1 MSTQQVKQD
10 CGPIPEVIGVY
21 QRLIASLTFMRGPLA
36 GTKKPFSMLRWF
48 SWLSLISI
56 GTVCVASSLLLS
68 DFLTRHFLR
77 HDAVLTMQF
86 LQSAADVETKEA
98 SATGREPTLR
108 EKDFEEF
115 FRHVAG
121 LPGVLRANIY
131 ARDRTLVWSSDPQL
145 SGQRFDYNPELK
157 KALAGTI
164 SIEVGVAGE
173 PGAKPEHVYLSDK
186 PVRFI
191 EIYVP
196 IRNRAR
202 DEVIGVAEI
211 YREPR
216 DLFETIVRG
225 TRLIWAVGLI
235 GGALLFAVLLWI
247 VRRADAT
254 IGEQHRR
261 LIESETLAA
270 VGELGSA
277 VAHGIRNPLASIR
290 SSAELFGDEQSGPAR
305 DIIVKVDQIER
316 WVRSLLTYSHPDRGE
331 PVSVDLCAVIAR
343 AQEQFRRECGKR
355 NIALSFDL
363 PQGLPAVAGDE
374 PLLEQVFCSLFANA
388 VEAMPA
394 GGDLAVCVNRA
405 RDARRVLVTV
415 EDTGQGI
422 APEQLA
428 RLFTPFATTKPHGM
442 GLGLSLVRR
451 IIRRFGG
458 NVRVESR
465 PAHGTRVS
473 LELVAAT

>member
-1 MSTQQVKQD
+1 
-10 CGPIPEVIGVY
+10 
-21 QRLIASLTFMRGPLA
+21 
-36 GTKKPFSMLRWF
+36 MLRWF

-56 GTVCVASSLLLS
+56 GTVCAASSLLLS
-68 DFLTRHFLR
+68 NFLTHYFLR
-77 HDAVLTMQF
+77 QDATLTTQF

-98 SATGREPTLR
+98 YATGQQPTLK

-121 LPGVLRANIY
+121 LKGVLRANIY
-131 ARDRTLVWSSDPQL
+131 ARDGTLIWTSDRQY
-145 SGQRFDYNPELK
+145 SGQDSDHNLELK
-157 KALAGTI
+157 RALAGAI

-173 PGAKPEHVYLSDK
+173 PDAKPEHVYLSDK
-186 PVRFI
+186 PVRFV
-191 EIYVP
+191 EIYMP
-196 IRNRAR
+196 IRNRVR

-216 DLFETIVRG
+216 ELFETMVRG

-290 SSAELFGDEQSGPAR
+290 SSAELFADEKSGPAGGSAR
-305 DIIVKVDQIER
+305 DIIAKVDQLER
-316 WVRSLLTYSHPDRGE
+316 WVRSLLTYSHPERGE

-343 AQEQFRRECGKR
+343 AQDQFRRECGRR
-355 NIALSFDL
+355 NIALSSDL

-374 PLLEQVFCSLFANA
+374 LLLEQVFCSLFANA
-388 VEAMPA
+388 VEAMPE
-394 GGDLAVCVNRA
+394 GGKLAVSVRLAPEAKCVA
-405 RDARRVLVTV
+405 VTV
-415 EDTGQGI
+415 HDTGQGI
-422 APEQLA
+422 APAQLA
-428 RLFTPFATTKPHGM
+428 KLFTPFATTKPHGM

-465 PAHGTRVS
+465 PAHGTRVT
-473 LELVAAT
+473 LDLIPAT